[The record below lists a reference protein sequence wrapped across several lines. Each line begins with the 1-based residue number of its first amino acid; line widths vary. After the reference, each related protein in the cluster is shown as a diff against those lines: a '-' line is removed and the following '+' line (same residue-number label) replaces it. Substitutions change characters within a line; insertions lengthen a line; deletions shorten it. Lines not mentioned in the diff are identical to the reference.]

1 MPYSNANVN
10 ISEVRLI
17 GDNGDNIINN
27 TSTYGDDYEDFTNQ
41 YASLTPNNTYTVTVE
56 IGSVNP
62 NHLINEFAG
71 AKVYADW
78 NTDGDFFDINEELE

>member
-56 IGSVNP
+56 I
-62 NHLINEFAG
+62 
-71 AKVYADW
+71 DQ
-78 NTDGDFFDINEELE
+78 

>member
-1 MPYSNANVN
+1 MSLLNYCASIPYSNANVN

-17 GDNGDNIINN
+17 GDNGDDIVNN

-41 YASLTPNNTYTVTVE
+41 YASLTPNNTYTVTIE

-62 NHLINEFAG
+62 NHLILSL
-71 AKVYADW
+71 
-78 NTDGDFFDINEELE
+78 IHI